1 MSHFAYCESLM
12 RSSGCGYAAS
22 SFTVFVPTGAFI
34 RTMDLTIAYLKRF
47 VILVSN
53 KFTFSAMHRLSSSIF
68 CFLFLP
74 ARGIGFWSYIR
85 LLEPHSQDDG
95 TKRLLLFYSRQSGW
109 FEFDLLDSSNPLLS
123 LASANSLR

>member
-1 MSHFAYCESLM
+1 M

-22 SFTVFVPTGAFI
+22 GFTVFVPTGTFI
-34 RTMDLTIAYLKRF
+34 KTMDLTIAYLKRF

-95 TKRLLLFYSRQSGW
+95 TKRLLLFYSPQSGW
-109 FEFDLLDSSNPLLS
+109 FEFDLLDSSNRLLS